1 MLFTMTNI
9 HFFLQLKRPAEAK
22 DAKEVAK
29 KLLKTGAIK
38 AIQKSLNKE
47 KNKEEKTVGTFK
59 RSMGFER
66 KLNGNALFMIINLA
80 LFDAYQEG

>member
-1 MLFTMTNI
+1 MTNI
-9 HFFLQLKRPAEAK
+9 HLFLQLKRPAEAK

-66 KLNGNALFMIINLA
+66 KLNGNVF
-80 LFDAYQEG
+80 FYDY